1 MTLVQVHEALSRACV
16 LFSLIIG
23 LYGLWRFFRKEG
35 VDGNFLSILAAGE
48 VLYVAQGII
57 GVALFVMGE
66 RPARTAVHILYGV
79 LIVIALPATFAYL
92 RGREERREA
101 LIYGLVGFFLA
112 GLALRA
118 IITAAA

>member
-101 LIYGLVGFFLA
+101 LIYALVGFFLA

-118 IITAAA
+118 IMTAAA